1 MQTVTGMLVKEL
13 NQMLETKE
21 KRDKVTKSL
30 KEVVFRG
37 TTNGSQSGENDE
49 IKELE
54 QKLDSMDIPEEARK
68 IYKQEL
74 KKLK

>member
-1 MQTVTGMLVKEL
+1 M
-13 NQMLETKE
+13 
-21 KRDKVTKSL
+21 

-37 TTNGSQSGENDE
+37 ATNGNSQGESDE

-54 QKLDSMDIPEEARK
+54 SKLDSMEIPEEARK

-74 KKLK
+74 KKLR